1 MGLDQNAWAVEPK
14 VAHLALITERELTDE
29 EMSTLEEGRIHLMT
43 WRKHADLNKWME
55 DLYVSKGGT
64 GVFNCTPM
72 PLTREDICNLKM
84 HLQVNGNAYE
94 VRGQGFFW
102 GQTREE
108 DIALD
113 HAFIDK
119 ALNAIDEG
127 YEVYYYCWW

>member
-1 MGLDQNAWAVEPK
+1 MGLDQTSWAVEPK

-29 EMSTLEEGRIHLMT
+29 EMASLDAGRIHLMT

-55 DLYVSKGGT
+55 DLWFRKGGT
-64 GVFNCTPM
+64 SPFNCMPM
-72 PLTREDICNLKM
+72 PLTKDDILALRM
-84 HLQVNGNAYE
+84 HLQVNGNEYAE
-94 VRGQGFFW
+94 RGHGFFW
-102 GQTREE
+102 GETRQE